1 MALARVSPSSAAH
14 GAKQAVAAA
23 GVSAGLIDMHT
34 IKPLD
39 EAAVL
44 KAAHTS
50 RIVLT
55 VEEHNIL
62 GGLGSAV
69 AEVMAENPG
78 KARLKRHGILD
89 EYALIS
95 PPAKL
100 YQHYRLD
107 GPGIHEVAEALL

>member
-78 KARLKRHGILD
+78 KARRQHSTNLGRAGRSHKYRAD
-89 EYALIS
+89 PKFRAR
-95 PPAKL
+95 PAPLVPRKT
-100 YQHYRLD
+100 
-107 GPGIHEVAEALL
+107 P